1 MAGGAVRPRRPRRSA
16 AKKSAPKGG
25 THGDRADR
33 RRPHRLSRL
42 RRSGAGVPRGLAIP
56 AGLRRARR
64 RLRRQDRFPR
74 AARARRQARRLFR
87 GGRRGRQNA
96 ATALSGAPLVFSVV
110 TADQAEAAALAALPG
125 LARDAFFFD
134 CNSCAPQTKARSAE
148 RVEAAGGRYV
158 DVAVM
163 SPVHPRLHRSP
174 LLISGPH
181 ADAAAAALRSL
192 DMAPKIHEGPVGSS
206 SAIKMIRSVMIK
218 GLEALACECA
228 LAGREAGVDAIVLA
242 SLDET
247 FPGFDWKKRVAY
259 MLERMMTHGVRRAA
273 EMREA
278 ALTVDQLGLDGAMSR
293 GAVAWQQR
301 IGELALCAAD
311 GDPSDYRDLADRILV
326 GARIPTEKRNEDLR
340 RRRRGRVRR
349 QTPGRAR
356 GHRRRRGRQRG
367 RRQVRRHRGARR
379 ASAASR
385 TPTRASTKRWRA
397 PMSRRSFCR
406 RRPRCT
412 PPRRSPA

>member
-1 MAGGAVRPRRPRRSA
+1 METGPTGADRIAFLGFGEAAQAFLEGWRSRPDFAARVVAYDVKTDSSEPRVRD
-16 AKKSAPKGG
+16 AK
-25 THGDRADR
+25 RADYAT
-33 RRPHRLSRL
+33 
-42 RRSGAGVPRGLAIP
+42 AGVEDGANAP
-56 AGLRRARR
+56 A
-64 RLRRQDRFPR
+64 
-74 AARARRQARRLFR
+74 
-87 GGRRGRQNA
+87 
-96 ATALSGAPLVFSVV
+96 ALVRAPLVFSVV

-125 LARDAFFFD
+125 LAGGAFFFD
-134 CNSCAPQTKARSAE
+134 CNSCAPQTKARVAE

-181 ADAAAAALRSL
+181 VDAAAAALRSL
-192 DMAPKIHEGPVGSS
+192 DMAPQVHDGPVGSS

-228 LAGREAGVDAIVLA
+228 LAGRAAGVDAIVLA

-278 ALTVDQLGLDGAMSR
+278 ALTVDLLGLDGAMSR

-301 IGELALCAAD
+301 IGELALRSAD
-311 GDPSDYRDLADRILV
+311 GDPSDYRDLADRIL
-326 GARIPTEKRNEDLR
+326 
-340 RRRRGRVRR
+340 
-349 QTPGRAR
+349 
-356 GHRRRRGRQRG
+356 
-367 RRQVRRHRGARR
+367 
-379 ASAASR
+379 SALDSHGEM
-385 TPTRASTKRWRA
+385 K
-397 PMSRRSFCR
+397 
-406 RRPRCT
+406 
-412 PPRRSPA
+412 